1 MDMNQ
6 YLEIFIDESKEH
18 LQEMNQILLELE
30 NKPDN
35 LKLLDAIFRIAHTIK
50 GMAGTMGYSKIT
62 NLTHKME
69 SLMHEVRT
77 GNVKISEKIVD
88 VLFEC
93 FDALEEYVENLIAN
107 GEEGA
112 LDTEDLVN
120 KLAAFISNG
129 GDVEIE
135 KTVSKSTVDTEEKN
149 DGEHKFSIEFDEITR
164 NVINKAIESD
174 VNIFKIDVI
183 LDENCML
190 KAARSFIVFNKLE
203 NLGEVI
209 SSKPDVELIEDEKF
223 DLNFEILYFTKLD
236 QLTLHNELINIS
248 EIREVVIEEIDE
260 KLEVEKLDDTNDIVE
275 TKDKKIEKK
284 SNKSKEKG
292 KKKHAKKA
300 SKTVRVD
307 IERLDNLMNL
317 VSELIII
324 KTRLEDGG
332 NRHSEGR
339 TSEMHETIEY
349 LERITTSLHDAVMKV
364 RMVPVER
371 TFNRFP
377 RMVRDLSK
385 DLGKGINLVMSGE
398 DTEVDRTVI
407 DEIGDPLI
415 HLIRNSIDHGIED
428 KATRIARGKD
438 ENGTVALRAYPDGNT
453 VVIEVEDDGNGIDSE
468 AIKNIAIERKFLT
481 ESEVVQL
488 SEKEVINLLFNA
500 GFSTAKEVTD
510 LSGRGVGLD
519 VVKSK
524 IESLNGT
531 VEVDT
536 VLGKGSKFII
546 RLPLTLA
553 IIQALM
559 ITLKEEIYAIPL
571 NNIKE
576 ISTINS
582 EEISMIQDQEVV
594 LYRGKT
600 LPLIRLGSILNT
612 KKYEKNIGDMLVV
625 VVKKGDEEAGIIVDE
640 LIGQQEIVIKSL
652 GKYLK
657 GINIIAG
664 ATILGNGGVALI
676 VDSNQ
681 LF

>member
-77 GNVKISEKIVD
+77 GKVKVSEKIVD
-88 VLFEC
+88 ILFEC

-120 KLAAFISNG
+120 KLAFMISNG
-129 GDVEIE
+129 GDVETE
-135 KTVSKSTVDTEEKN
+135 KTISNSTAETEEETN
-149 DGEHKFSIEFDEITR
+149 GEHRFSIEFDDITK

-174 VNIFKIDVI
+174 VSIFKIDVI

-203 NLGEVI
+203 SFGEVI
-209 SSKPDVELIEDEKF
+209 LSKPDVELIEDEKF
-223 DLNFEILYFTKLD
+223 DSNFEILYFTKLD
-236 QLTLHNELINIS
+236 QLTLYNELMNIS
-248 EIREVVIEEIDE
+248 EIHKIVIEEIDE
-260 KLEVEKLDDTNDIVE
+260 KIEVAKEDKIINVVETNDKEI
-275 TKDKKIEKK
+275 DKISNKLEKK
-284 SNKSKEKG
+284 DNKKQ
-292 KKKHAKKA
+292 AKKA

-324 KTRLEDGG
+324 KTRLEDDG
-332 NRHSEGR
+332 NKQSERR

-385 DLGKGINLVMSGE
+385 ELGKGINLVMSGE

-428 KATRIARGKD
+428 KATRIAKGKD

-468 AIKNIAIERKFLT
+468 KIKQIAINREILT
-481 ESEVVQL
+481 ESDANQL
-488 SEKEVINLLFNA
+488 SEKELINLLFNA
-500 GFSTAKEVTD
+500 GFSTAKKVTD

-536 VLGKGSKFII
+536 VVGKGSKFII

-582 EEISMIQDQEVV
+582 EGISMIQDQEVV

-600 LPLIRLGSILNT
+600 LPLIRLGSILDT
-612 KKYEKNIGDMLVV
+612 KDYEKNVGDMLVV
-625 VVKKGDEEAGIIVDE
+625 VIKKGDQEAGIIVDE

-652 GKYLK
+652 GRYLK

>member
-77 GNVKISEKIVD
+77 GNVKINEKIVD
-88 VLFEC
+88 ILFEC

-112 LDTEDLVN
+112 LDTEALVN
-120 KLAAFISNG
+120 KLAFLISG
-129 GDVEIE
+129 GDIE
-135 KTVSKSTVDTEEKN
+135 SEKSASKSNVEKEDKN
-149 DGEHKFSIEFDEITR
+149 NGEHKFSIEFDEITK

-248 EIREVVIEEIDE
+248 EIREVVIEEIEE
-260 KLEVEKLDDTNDIVE
+260 KIKVKELDNASDIVK
-275 TKDKKIEKK
+275 TTDKKIEKN
-284 SNKSKEKG
+284 SNKSEKKDN
-292 KKKHAKKA
+292 KKQVKKV

-332 NRHSEGR
+332 NQHNESR

-428 KATRIARGKD
+428 KATRIAKGKD

-468 AIKNIAIERKFLT
+468 AIKNIAIEREFLT
-481 ESEVVQL
+481 ESEVSQL

-582 EEISMIQDQEVV
+582 EGISMIQDQEVV

-612 KKYEKNIGDMLVV
+612 TNYEKNIGDMLVV
-625 VVKKGDEEAGIIVDE
+625 VIKKGDEEAGIIVDE

-652 GKYLK
+652 GRYLK